1 VTNLKKL
8 EKLTHQLELHEND
21 FIDYVTKAD
30 YSIVLVSEAGRIK
43 WCNEYFQRSFEVD
56 SGEIHNKG
64 LNTILGIDVL
74 LGDKKTSTVQ
84 IHSAKHTVKVT
95 NLSRG
100 GKLIHKKVTLIPHE
114 ET

>member
-8 EKLTHQLELHEND
+8 AKLTHQLELHEND

-43 WCNEYFQRSFEVD
+43 WCNDYFQKSFEVD
-56 SGEIHNKG
+56 KGEIHNKG

-74 LGDKKTSTVQ
+74 IGKRRTSTVQ
-84 IHSAKHTVKVT
+84 IHDAKHTVKVT
-95 NLSRG
+95 DLKRD
-100 GKLIHKKVTLIPHE
+100 GKLIHKKVTLMSHE
-114 ET
+114 

>member
-43 WCNEYFQRSFEVD
+43 WCNDFFQKSFEVNKE
-56 SGEIHNKG
+56 EIHNKG
-64 LNTILGIDVL
+64 LNTILGVDVL
-74 LGDKKTSTVQ
+74 IGKKSSTIKINEAQ
-84 IHSAKHTVKVT
+84 HTVKVT
-95 NLSRG
+95 DLTRA
-100 GKLIHKKVTLIPHE
+100 GKLIHKKVTLISHE
-114 ET
+114 

>member
-1 VTNLKKL
+1 MTNLKKL

-43 WCNEYFQRSFEVD
+43 WCNDYFQKSFEVD
-56 SGEIHNKG
+56 KGEIHNKG
-64 LNTILGIDVL
+64 LSTILGVDVL
-74 LGDKKTSTVQ
+74 SRKKKTSTIQ
-84 IHSAKHTVKVT
+84 LNGITHTVKT
-95 NLSRG
+95 TDLMRS

-114 ET
+114 EN

>member
-8 EKLTHQLELHEND
+8 ANLTHQLELHEND

-43 WCNEYFQRSFEVD
+43 WCNDYFQKSFEVD
-56 SGEIHNKG
+56 KGEIHNKG
-64 LNTILGIDVL
+64 LSTILGIDVL
-74 LGDKKTSTVQ
+74 IGKKRTSTVH
-84 IHSAKHTVKVT
+84 INAAKHTVKVT
-95 NLSRG
+95 DLKRD

-114 ET
+114 

>member
-1 VTNLKKL
+1 MTNFKKL

-43 WCNEYFQRSFEVD
+43 WCNDYFQRSFDVNKE
-56 SGEIHNKG
+56 EIHNKG

-74 LGDKKTSTVQ
+74 TNNKRTRTIT
-84 IHSAKHTVKVT
+84 IHDTKHMVKVT
-95 NLSRG
+95 DLRRD
-100 GKLIHKKVTLIPHE
+100 GKLIHKKVTLISHG
-114 ET
+114 